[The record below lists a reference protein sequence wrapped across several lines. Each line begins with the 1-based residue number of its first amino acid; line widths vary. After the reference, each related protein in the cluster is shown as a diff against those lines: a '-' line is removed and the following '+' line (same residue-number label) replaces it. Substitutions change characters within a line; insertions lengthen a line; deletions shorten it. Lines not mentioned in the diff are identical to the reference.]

1 MKKSKYQKD
10 ITRINER
17 LSSLHRT
24 FGNDDSTYNSM
35 VSYLTSITDNYHT
48 TTKGYIAISQS
59 EKGDKLSDKEINKLL
74 NYMTTRQ
81 KIKKAKEE
89 LKNRGIEKPDRE
101 SAILQTQIN
110 SKIKDFIREHEMEIY
125 ADKGLYNAVKR
136 RGNENKA
143 RLYYDEAIKI
153 MNIENEK
160 KSIEE
165 YHDPF
170 NNERIIE

>member
-1 MKKSKYQKD
+1 MAKSKYQKD

-17 LSSLHRT
+17 LSSLYRT

-35 VSYLTSITDNYHT
+35 VSYLTSITDNFHT

-59 EKGDKLSDKEINKLL
+59 EKVDKLSDKEINKLL
-74 NYMTTRQ
+74 NYMTTGQ

-125 ADKGLYNAVKR
+125 ADKSLYNAVKR

-143 RLYYDEAIKI
+143 RLYNDEVLKI
-153 MNIENEK
+153 MSISNENK
-160 KSIEE
+160 TIEE

-170 NNERIIE
+170 KNERTIE

>member
-1 MKKSKYQKD
+1 MAKSKYQKD

-17 LSSLHRT
+17 LSSLFRT

-35 VSYLTSITDNYHT
+35 VSYLTSITDNFHT
-48 TTKGYIAISQS
+48 TNKGYIALSQS
-59 EKGDKLSDKEINKLL
+59 ERGDKLSDKEINKLL
-74 NYMTTRQ
+74 NYMTTGK

-89 LKNRGIEKPDRE
+89 LKSHGIENPTRE
-101 SAILQTQIN
+101 QAIEQTNIN
-110 SKIKDFIREHEMEIY
+110 SKIKDFIKEHEMEIY
-125 ADKGLYNAVKR
+125 ADKDLYNAVKR

-153 MNIENEK
+153 MNIEK

-170 NNERIIE
+170 ENERTIE

>member
-1 MKKSKYQKD
+1 MAKSKYQKD

-17 LSSLHRT
+17 LSSLFRT
-24 FGNDDSTYNSM
+24 FDNDDSTYNSM
-35 VSYLTSITDNYHT
+35 VSYLTSITDNFHT
-48 TTKGYIAISQS
+48 TTKGYVAISQS

-74 NYMTTRQ
+74 NYMTTGQ

-89 LKNRGIEKPDRE
+89 LKNRGIKKPDRE

-110 SKIKDFIREHEMEIY
+110 SKIKGFIREHEMEIY
-125 ADKGLYNAVKR
+125 ADKSLYQAVKR

-143 RLYYDEAIKI
+143 RLYIDEVLKI
-153 MNIENEK
+153 MSISNENK
-160 KSIEE
+160 TIEE

-170 NNERIIE
+170 ENERTIE

>member
-1 MKKSKYQKD
+1 MAKSKYQKD

-17 LSSLHRT
+17 LSSLYRT
-24 FGNDDSTYNSM
+24 FGNDNSTYNSM
-35 VSYLTSITDNYHT
+35 VSYLTSITDDFHT
-48 TTKGYIAISQS
+48 TNKGYIAISQS

-74 NYMTTRQ
+74 NYMTTGQ

-89 LKNRGIEKPDRE
+89 LKSRGIEKPNRE

-125 ADKGLYNAVKR
+125 ADKSLYQAVKR

-143 RLYYDEAIKI
+143 RLYSDEVLKI
-153 MNIENEK
+153 MSISNNK
-160 KSIEE
+160 TIEE

-170 NNERIIE
+170 ENERTIE

>member
-1 MKKSKYQKD
+1 MAKSKYQKD

-17 LSSLHRT
+17 LSSLYRT

-35 VSYLTSITDNYHT
+35 VSYLTSITDNFHT
-48 TTKGYIAISQS
+48 TTKGYTAISQS
-59 EKGDKLSDKEINKLL
+59 EKGDKLSEKEINKLL
-74 NYMTTRQ
+74 NYMTTGQ

-101 SAILQTQIN
+101 SAIFQTQRN
-110 SKIKDFIREHEMEIY
+110 SKMKDFTREHEMEIY
-125 ADKGLYNAVKR
+125 ADKSLYNAVKR

-153 MNIENEK
+153 MNIEK

-170 NNERIIE
+170 NNERTIE

>member
-1 MKKSKYQKD
+1 MAKSKYQKD

-17 LSSLHRT
+17 LSSLYRT
-24 FGNDDSTYNSM
+24 FGKGDSTYNTM
-35 VSYLTSITDNYHT
+35 VSYITSITDNFHT

-59 EKGDKLSDKEINKLL
+59 EKVGKLSDKEINKLL
-74 NYMTTRQ
+74 NYMTTGQ

-89 LKNRGIEKPDRE
+89 LKIRGMKKPDRE

-125 ADKGLYNAVKR
+125 ADKSLYQAVKR

-143 RLYYDEAIKI
+143 RLYYDEVINI

>member
-1 MKKSKYQKD
+1 MAKSKYQKD

-17 LSSLHRT
+17 LSSLYRT

-48 TTKGYIAISQS
+48 TTKGYIALSQS
-59 EKGDKLSDKEINKLL
+59 EKGYRLSDKEINKLL
-74 NYMTTRQ
+74 NYMTTGK
-81 KIKKAKEE
+81 KIKRAKEE

-110 SKIKDFIREHEMEIY
+110 SKIKNFIKEHEMEIY
-125 ADKGLYNAVKR
+125 ADKILYNAVKR
-136 RGNENKA
+136 RKDENKA
-143 RLYYDEAIKI
+143 RLYNDEALKI
-153 MNIENEK
+153 LNITNDNK
-160 KSIEE
+160 TIDD

-170 NNERIIE
+170 ENEREIK